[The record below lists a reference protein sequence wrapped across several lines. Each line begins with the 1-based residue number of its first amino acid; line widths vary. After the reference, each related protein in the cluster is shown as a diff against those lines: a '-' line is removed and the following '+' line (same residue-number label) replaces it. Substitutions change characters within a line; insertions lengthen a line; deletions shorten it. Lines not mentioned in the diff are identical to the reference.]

1 VAADCIKV
9 STQMPSTA
17 NIEID
22 PTRIPQHVAI
32 IMDGNGRWA
41 RGRGLP
47 RLEGHR
53 QGYKT
58 LKNIVIA
65 AAQLDVK
72 ALTAY
77 TFSSENWR
85 RPQAEVKGLM
95 KLIRFAARAELE
107 EMKREGVRIVVSGRF
122 HELPKPVREQLNQDI
137 EATRHNNRIIL
148 NIAVNYG
155 GRNEIVDAARA
166 AAREVAEGRITPDE
180 IDESLLSSLMY
191 HPELP
196 DPDLLIRT
204 AGELRVSNFLLWE
217 IAYTEIYVTN
227 TLWPDFTKEDLIKAI
242 ADYQRRIRKYGKIVE
257 QVESRGS

>member
-1 VAADCIKV
+1 MRKL
-9 STQMPSTA
+9 
-17 NIEID
+17 D
-22 PTRIPQHVAI
+22 PERIPRHVAI

-41 RGRGLP
+41 RERGLP

-58 LKNIVIA
+58 LKRIVIA
-65 AAQLDVK
+65 AAELDVK

-85 RPQAEVKGLM
+85 RSSAEVAGLM

-107 EMKREGVRIVVSGRF
+107 EMKKEGVRIVVSGRM
-122 HELPKPVREQLNQDI
+122 HELPKPVQDQLNEDI
-137 EATRHNNRIIL
+137 EATSGNLRITL

-155 GRNEIVDAARA
+155 GRNEIVDAARRA
-166 AAREVAEGRITPDE
+166 AEMVERGEIAPDG
-180 IDESLLSSLMY
+180 IDEPLISGLMY

-204 AGELRVSNFLLWE
+204 AGEMRVSNFLLWE
-217 IAYTEIYVTN
+217 CAYTEMHVTE
-227 TLWPDFTKEDLIKAI
+227 TLWPDFSKETLVEAI
-242 ADYQRRIRKYGKIVE
+242 ADFQARTRKFGKVVE
-257 QVESRGS
+257 KS